1 MDPIRFEE
9 ASARMSILV
18 VDDDQIILRILAN
31 VLRTGGYGDIRTAAT
46 GAGAME
52 QVRASPPDLV
62 LLDIQL
68 PDIEGYAVCR
78 AIRTE
83 TAERDI
89 PVLMV
94 TGGSADA
101 DRALEESFRAGAGD
115 FIEKPVNP
123 MELLARVRSALRI
136 KYSHDRLR
144 EEIQQRMEAEIAKE
158 RVIAEL
164 QAALGEI
171 KTLSG
176 LLPIC
181 AACKKIRNDTGY
193 WMQIEGYISTH
204 SKAEF
209 THSICPDCT
218 RKYMDEL
225 DRNARGD
232 GHQRPHGAADAEKPS

>member
-1 MDPIRFEE
+1 
-9 ASARMSILV
+9 MSILI
-18 VDDDQIILRILAN
+18 VDDDHIILRILAN

-46 GAGAME
+46 GAEALDA
-52 QVRASPPDLV
+52 VRASPPDLV

-68 PDIEGYAVCR
+68 PDIEGYEVCR
-78 AIRTE
+78 VIRTE
-83 TAERDI
+83 PVGRDI

-94 TGGSADA
+94 TGGGADA
-101 DRALEESFRAGAGD
+101 DHALGESFRAGASD
-115 FIEKPVNP
+115 FIEKPVKP
-123 MELLARVRSALRI
+123 MELLARVRSGLRI
-136 KYSHDRLR
+136 KYSHDRLKG
-144 EEIQQRMEAEIAKE
+144 EIRQRMEAERAKE

-164 QAALGEI
+164 QAALDEV

-181 AACKKIRNDTGY
+181 ATCKKIRNDTGY
-193 WMQIEGYISTH
+193 WMQIEGYISAH

-225 DRNARGD
+225 NASAEAPGGQD
-232 GHQRPHGAADAEKPS
+232 GATAMGKTP